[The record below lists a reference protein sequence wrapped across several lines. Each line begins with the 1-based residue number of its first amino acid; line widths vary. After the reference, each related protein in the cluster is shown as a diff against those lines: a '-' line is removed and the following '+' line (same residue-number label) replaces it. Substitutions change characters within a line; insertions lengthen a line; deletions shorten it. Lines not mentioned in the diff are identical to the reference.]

1 MTVIGARV
9 LKPHN
14 APIGSHGS
22 RSRFLFILVILVAVW
37 LNSCTR
43 ESAAPDADAYAVTK
57 TYERGP
63 ITLKV
68 MVDRDQVTIADTIR
82 LVLHAEVD
90 EGYEVEMP
98 KFGENLEQFGIVD
111 FLDSRPKLAEQRRIA
126 IERSYKL
133 EPFLSGEYTIPSMT
147 VTFRKPGESD
157 TESHEVQSEPITIK
171 VASLLP
177 EDQAKLDIKEIAPPV
192 RLPGRARWPYYAG
205 FGASAAL
212 LALACGVLWRRRR
225 KRAAP
230 PVPIVPPHERALNA
244 LDALL
249 AEKLVERGEYKLFYI
264 GVSDILRRF
273 IEERYGLHAPERTTE
288 EFLAELGNT
297 RALERNQKL
306 LLRDFLKHCDLVKFA
321 EYQPSDIE
329 VEQTF
334 STCKRFIQEA
344 SSSVAATDV
353 RMIQPMEGAA

>member
-1 MTVIGARV
+1 MRAGARY
-9 LKPHN
+9 PRN
-14 APIGSHGS
+14 TRIRRHGS
-22 RSRFLFILVILVAVW
+22 RALFPVVLCVLASLWLSSCAVK
-37 LNSCTR
+37 S
-43 ESAAPDADAYAVTK
+43 SAPAAGAYGVTK

-68 MVDRDQVTIADTIR
+68 MVDRDQMTIADTIR
-82 LVLHAEVD
+82 LLLRAEVE

-111 FLDSRPKLAEQRRIA
+111 FLDSRPKLAEQGRVA

-133 EPFLSGEYTIPSMT
+133 EPFLSGDYTIPPMT
-147 VTFRKPGESD
+147 VTFWKKGED
-157 TESHEVQSEPITIK
+157 NPERHEVQSESIAIK

-177 EDQAKLDIKEIAPPV
+177 QDQAKLDIKEIAPPV
-192 RLPGRARWPYYAG
+192 RLPVRSRWPYYAG
-205 FGASAAL
+205 FAAAAVIL
-212 LALACGVLWRRRR
+212 VLACGMLWRRRR

-230 PVPIVPPHERALNA
+230 PARVIPPHERALSA

-297 RALERNQKL
+297 NVLERNQKL
-306 LLRDFLKHCDLVKFA
+306 TLRDFLKHCDLVKFA
-321 EYQPSDIE
+321 EHQPSDIE
-329 VEQTF
+329 IEETF
-334 STCKRFIQEA
+334 STCKRFVQET
-344 SSSVAATDV
+344 SSAIAGARVT
-353 RMIQPMEGAA
+353 QPMEGAA

>member
-1 MTVIGARV
+1 MLAA
-9 LKPHN
+9 L
-14 APIGSHGS
+14 
-22 RSRFLFILVILVAVW
+22 W
-37 LNSCTR
+37 LSSCAS
-43 ESAAPDADAYAVTK
+43 ESAVPAADAYAVTK

-63 ITLKV
+63 LTLKV

-82 LVLHAEVD
+82 LLLHAEVD

-111 FLDSRPKLAEQRRIA
+111 FLDSRPKLAEQGRIA

-133 EPFLSGEYTIPSMT
+133 EPFLSGEYTIPPMT
-147 VTFRKPGESD
+147 VTFRKSDESD
-157 TESHEVQSEPITIK
+157 TERHEVQSEPITIK

-177 EDQAKLDIKEIAPPV
+177 EDQAKLEIKEIAPPV
-192 RLPGRARWPYYAG
+192 RLPGRVRWPYYAG

-230 PVPIVPPHERALNA
+230 PAPMIPAHERALNA

-249 AEKLVERGEYKLFYI
+249 AERLLERGEYKLFYI
-264 GVSDILRRF
+264 VVSDILRRF

-288 EFLAELGNT
+288 EFLVELGNT
-297 RALERNQKL
+297 SVLERNQKL
-306 LLRDFLKHCDLVKFA
+306 TLRDFLKHCDLVKFA
-321 EYQPSDIE
+321 EHQPSDIE

-344 SSSVAATDV
+344 SSSVSATDV
-353 RMIQPMEGAA
+353 RITQPVEGAA